1 MSIDLHWK
9 YDRILLWIHLALN
22 FFLVSNPFI
31 IVSVSSL
38 VFCLLRLL
46 IYSWFNFG
54 SLNGSKQSSISFRI
68 SHLMK
73 QRFLKYLFKIFRISF
88 SQCFPLQFSF
98 VPFPLFAQISCTRRK
113 WAHWNQPL
121 ICWYYPVF
129 HFSSKVFYDIR
140 CTKIDC
146 ICIYDCNIFL
156 ISVSHAYLDLNK
168 VFFISSYWL

>member
-22 FFLVSNPFI
+22 FLLVSNPFI
-31 IVSVSSL
+31 TVSTPSL
-38 VFCLLRLL
+38 VFCLLMLW
-46 IYSWFNFG
+46 IYSWINFA
-54 SLNGSKQSSISFRI
+54 SLNGSKQSSVPFRI

-88 SQCFPLQFSF
+88 LQCFPLQFSF
-98 VPFPLFAQISCTRRK
+98 VPFPPFAQMSCTLRK
-113 WAHWNQPL
+113 RAHWTQPL

-129 HFSSKVFYDIR
+129 HFSGNVFYDIR

-146 ICIYDCNIFL
+146 PCIYDCNIFL
-156 ISVSHAYLDLNK
+156 ISVSHAYLDLSK
-168 VFFISSYWL
+168 MFFISSYWL